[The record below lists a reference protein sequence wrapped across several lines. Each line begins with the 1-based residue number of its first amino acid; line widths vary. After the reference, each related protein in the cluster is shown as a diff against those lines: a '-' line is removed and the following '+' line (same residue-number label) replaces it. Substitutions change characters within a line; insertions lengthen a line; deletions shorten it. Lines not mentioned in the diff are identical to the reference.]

1 MMSSANAPVPSTAE
15 IHDKTAAVAVEAAET
30 AQHTLPP
37 PKTHGPTGTGHV
49 KESFEEFER
58 EIKETTDHAVADG
71 KEDVTNATASYLE
84 KALHIADTGL
94 STAQSYVGAGKEHLA
109 APHQG
114 ANPPTGLAASLAAT
128 AASALDAISS
138 GLGMAHTQLHAN
150 APGTFQH
157 HPSTAVTTPA
167 KPIGQALSDNVTA
180 VQAAAQPH
188 IDAAKSAAQPHID
201 AAKSAAQPHIDNAQ
215 ATVQPHV
222 DAAMASAQ
230 PHIDN
235 AQAAVQPHIDA
246 AKAAA
251 QPHIDAAKSTYN
263 DVQTSDKSYVQQ
275 AQEFAQPHV
284 DAAKS
289 TVNDI
294 QSSDKSYTQQA
305 QEFAQPHIDNAK
317 ASVQSTYAETTPSS
331 ANPMLEQAN
340 ADHPGVEAAKP
351 QSEYPTEVKDVS
363 NI

>member
-1 MMSSANAPVPSTAE
+1 MSSANAPIPTTAE
-15 IHDKTAAVAVEAAET
+15 LHDKTAAVAVEAAET
-30 AQHTLPP
+30 AQQTLPP
-37 PKTHGPTGTGHV
+37 PKTYGPTGTGHV
-49 KESFEEFER
+49 KESFEELER
-58 EIKETTDHAVADG
+58 EIKETTDQAVADG

-94 STAQSYVGAGKEHLA
+94 STAQSYVGAGKEHLT
-109 APHQG
+109 APHQ
-114 ANPPTGLAASLAAT
+114 AAHPPTGLAASLAAT
-128 AASALDAISS
+128 AVSALDAISS

-150 APGTFQH
+150 APSTFQH
-157 HPSTAVTTPA
+157 APSTAVTTPA
-167 KPIGQALSDNVTA
+167 KPMGQALTDNVTA

-188 IDAAKSAAQPHID
+188 VD

-215 ATVQPHV
+215 ATVQPHM
-222 DAAMASAQ
+222 DAVMASAQ

-263 DVQTSDKSYVQQ
+263 DVQTSDKSYTQQ

-317 ASVQSTYAETTPSS
+317 ASVQSTYAGTTPSS

-340 ADHPGVEAAKP
+340 TDHPSVLKDLIHVLYRIV
-351 QSEYPTEVKDVS
+351 SELLHL
-363 NI
+363 